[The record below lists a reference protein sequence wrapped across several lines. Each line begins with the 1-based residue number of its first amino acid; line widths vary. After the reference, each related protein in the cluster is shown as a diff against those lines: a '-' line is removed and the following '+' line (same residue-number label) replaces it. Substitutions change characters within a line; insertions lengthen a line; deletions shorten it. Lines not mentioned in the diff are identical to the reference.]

1 MNILLITTDQHRA
14 DTLGAYGSRLGA
26 TPNLDALAGQGS
38 LFETALTQHPYCQPA
53 RWTILTGQHP
63 RTHGIWTNGV
73 DPEEQQ
79 IADAFS
85 TRIAR
90 EGHRTAFIGKA
101 HFATSGVMVP
111 GRSKYMEAMANAVS
125 MPEHWQGPYMGFEH
139 VDLIELGHYPAGY
152 GPWPLGL
159 HYGKWLAKDGRLK
172 ALERFARA
180 GPWSALPPRRRG
192 PQTWNCALPE
202 ELHPTT
208 WTADRTIEALRR
220 SKDKPFFI
228 WCSFA
233 DPHHP
238 FDPPAPW
245 CYRYDA
251 KDMTLPRRDPG
262 EFAGKP
268 AIQRKFSEGISSL
281 TAPLNPAGA
290 KISDRALAEV
300 MAAYYGMVAQLD
312 HNIGRVLGELATLGL
327 EEETLVVFTS
337 DHGELLGDHSMLLK
351 GPFHY
356 DGVVKV
362 PLIVKGP
369 KVPAGRRVDA
379 PVGTIDLVPTFE
391 QLLGS
396 TPGARVEGESLLA
409 LLNGKAGRDAAVCE
423 NDHRIWFR
431 THVQTIVTREW
442 KLNVHCGEP
451 LGELYDRR
459 NDPGEFENRWGDRP
473 RIRAE
478 LSEELARRL
487 PAWHEPR
494 RRPVSILP
502 A

>member
-38 LFETALTQHPYCQPA
+38 LFETALTRHPYCRPA

-79 IADAFS
+79 IAEAFS

-90 EGHRTAFIGKA
+90 ERRRTAFIGKA

-159 HYGKWLAKDGRLK
+159 HYGKWLAKDGRLR

-180 GPWSALPPRRRG
+180 GPWSSLPPRRQG
-192 PQTWNCALPE
+192 PQTWNC
-202 ELHPTT
+202 
-208 WTADRTIEALRR
+208 RTIV
-220 SKDKPFFI
+220 S
-228 WCSFA
+228 
-233 DPHHP
+233 
-238 FDPPAPW
+238 
-245 CYRYDA
+245 
-251 KDMTLPRRDPG
+251 
-262 EFAGKP
+262 
-268 AIQRKFSEGISSL
+268 
-281 TAPLNPAGA
+281 
-290 KISDRALAEV
+290 
-300 MAAYYGMVAQLD
+300 
-312 HNIGRVLGELATLGL
+312 
-327 EEETLVVFTS
+327 
-337 DHGELLGDHSMLLK
+337 
-351 GPFHY
+351 
-356 DGVVKV
+356 
-362 PLIVKGP
+362 
-369 KVPAGRRVDA
+369 
-379 PVGTIDLVPTFE
+379 
-391 QLLGS
+391 
-396 TPGARVEGESLLA
+396 
-409 LLNGKAGRDAAVCE
+409 
-423 NDHRIWFR
+423 
-431 THVQTIVTREW
+431 REW

-451 LGELYDRR
+451 LGELYNRR
-459 NDPGEFENRWGDRP
+459 DDPGEFENRWGDRP

-478 LSEELARRL
+478 LSDELARRL

-494 RRPVSILP
+494 RRPVSTLP
-502 A
+502 ACATSAF